1 MTSKNCK
8 LTPSPMKVGFF
19 LSKDF
24 TMIALASV
32 IEVLRMANQLT
43 GENLYKWITLSETGE
58 PVSASDSLQIN
69 VDQSISQ
76 HQDIDL
82 LIVCGGIN
90 IKQNSHPK
98 ILNWLCHLDRSN
110 VQLGGICTGSYM
122 LAKAGLLEDQPCSI
136 HWEYLAGIQE
146 EFPRVMSSNKL
157 FSTSANRMTCSGG
170 TAPMDMMLSL
180 VTKQHGHQLSS
191 AISEMFVCERIRNSE
206 DIQKV
211 PIKTLIGT
219 SQPKLLD
226 IVALME
232 ANLEEIISMD
242 DMASYVNLSRRQ
254 LERLF
259 QKYLMCSPSRYYLN
273 LRIIRAKQLLKHTN
287 LSIIEISIACGF
299 VSNPHFSKC
308 YRDYFG
314 LPPREE
320 RLGMS
325 SITEHKIEPSTNEPT
340 FASISI

>member
-191 AISEMFVCERIRNSE
+191 AISEMFVCERIRNSG
-206 DIQKV
+206 
-211 PIKTLIGT
+211 GT
-219 SQPKLLD
+219 DWEK
-226 IVALME
+226 
-232 ANLEEIISMD
+232 
-242 DMASYVNLSRRQ
+242 LSRKMRSCGQ
-254 LERLF
+254 RHRAGIVSCCGF
-259 QKYLMCSPSRYYLN
+259 SPN
-273 LRIIRAKQLLKHTN
+273 HIRATSLTRLK
-287 LSIIEISIACGF
+287 LSDD
-299 VSNPHFSKC
+299 VV
-308 YRDYFG
+308 
-314 LPPREE
+314 E
-320 RLGMS
+320 RADHWRS
-325 SITEHKIEPSTNEPT
+325 
-340 FASISI
+340 AVD